1 MKEELARSLEE
12 HDSPEKNQSMEMVRR
27 IWRREGSAPVRVHS
41 RPVMANQH
49 SNQFWTVRKR
59 PPSYTFI
66 QDPSKVGSKW
76 ADSGLPYWKALGFP
90 GVGVEPMARRQNGGL
105 SRLCAP
111 EPDSRLTRGSSIPCA
126 QPSVP
131 PNRKEM
137 KC

>member
-12 HDSPEKNQSMEMVRR
+12 HDSPEKNQSMEMVCR

-66 QDPSKVGSKW
+66 QRPFKGWLEMGRFRASVLES
-76 ADSGLPYWKALGFP
+76 SGVSG
-90 GVGVEPMARRQNGGL
+90 RR
-105 SRLCAP
+105 C
-111 EPDSRLTRGSSIPCA
+111 
-126 QPSVP
+126 
-131 PNRKEM
+131 
-137 KC
+137 

>member
-1 MKEELARSLEE
+1 MKEELARSLED

-66 QDPSKVGSKW
+66 QRPFKGWLEMGRFRAS
-76 ADSGLPYWKALGFP
+76 YWKALGFP

-105 SRLCAP
+105 RARPSTY
-111 EPDSRLTRGSSIPCA
+111 TRFFDTLRSAIRA
-126 QPSVP
+126 A
-131 PNRKEM
+131 
-137 KC
+137 